1 MNDALKIAR
10 LLSIFVSMTGL
21 VKSKEKTISFKNQ
34 LRNEVMQG
42 RVTPSEESIVLKLMG
57 IEKANTI
64 SREDDHRLYN
74 ILNIVELCTSINM
87 TKSEIYN
94 YINGESLRQD
104 E

>member
-64 SREDDHRLYN
+64 SREDDPRLYN
-74 ILNIVELCTSINM
+74 ILNIVDGNLLCHRDAVFKT
-87 TKSEIYN
+87 
-94 YINGESLRQD
+94 GAQV
-104 E
+104 